1 MTDDITSLPGRV
13 RRIEVDGKT
22 VFLVGTAHVSQESVQ
37 DVRDTVAA
45 VHPDAICIELCHARY
60 RAMKQRDSWQ
70 KMDIFKV
77 IKQRKALFLMAQLI
91 LTSFYRRLGRQFGV
105 EPGAEMMEGARLA
118 EETGAHLVLADR
130 NIEITLKRVWGHL
143 GWWHKFKM
151 MTQVTVAL
159 VMGEDVEPEMIEKLK
174 EQDQLDTL
182 MASFADAYPEVKRRL
197 IDERDTYLAQKIREA
212 PGPQV
217 VAVIGAGH
225 VTGIERHIHQDAD
238 LEPLLQLPRRSM
250 VGRILKWGIPAAIL
264 ALLIYGF
271 FKGGMQHSLESVY
284 IWIGVNGILSALGA
298 AIAMGHPLTVL
309 SSFIAA
315 PLTSLN
321 PMVAAGW
328 VAGLVQ
334 AWVRTPTVADLERLP
349 EDIGSLKGFW
359 SNPVCRILLVV
370 VLANLGSAAGTWLAG
385 FWIAART
392 L

>member
-1 MTDDITSLPGRV
+1 MSEETIQLPERV
-13 RRIEVDGKT
+13 RLVEVEGKT
-22 VFLVGTAHVSQESVQ
+22 VYLVGTAHVSQESVQ
-37 DVRDTVAA
+37 DVRDTIQA
-45 VHPDAICIELCHARY
+45 VHPDTIAIELCHARY

-91 LTSFYRRLGRQFGV
+91 LTSFYRRLGKQFGV

-118 EETGAHLVLADR
+118 DETGANLVLADR

-143 GWWHKFKM
+143 GWWHKLKM

-159 VMGEDVEPEMIEKLK
+159 IMGEDVEPEMIEQLK

-182 MASFADAYPEVKRRL
+182 MASFADAYPEIKRRL
-197 IDERDTYLAQKIREA
+197 IDERDTYLAQKIRTA
-212 PGPQV
+212 PGERV

-225 VTGIERHIHQDAD
+225 VNGIVEHIQQEED
-238 LEPLLQLPRRSM
+238 LEPLLQMPPRSI
-250 VGRILKWGIPAAIL
+250 VPTLLKWGIPLAIV
-264 ALLIYGF
+264 ALLVYGF
-271 FKGGMQHSLESVY
+271 FKGGAQHSLESVY
-284 IWIGVNGILSALGA
+284 IWVGVNGVLSALGA
-298 AIAMGHPLTVL
+298 AIAFGHPLTVV
-309 SSFIAA
+309 SSFVAA

-334 AWVRTPTVADLERLP
+334 AWVRTPTVADLERIP

-370 VLANLGSAAGTWLAG
+370 VLANLGSATGTWLAG